1 MSNRKSRMKNE
12 TLPSRMENER
22 LPVAIHDSR
31 FAILILRGAVLL
43 FLVLAAHQAAKP
55 LHLDDMDFPAVA
67 QATAHSGKPIYYR
80 GEENRLHSGLYHP
93 PLYIYTLAAWFR
105 IFSGGPAQA
114 RMFGA
119 VCALLQGAI
128 ALQIASLLFGSARVR
143 RWSWLFWLLFL
154 LNPYTLEGSAIADID
169 STIYG
174 PLLGLVLFSALR
186 ISWRDGRWR
195 EDEPRPWELGLVA
208 LALMA
213 ALWAKLT
220 TVLLLFPFLF
230 LLFAPRLGWKRAAFT
245 TVAVSAT
252 GLGGF
257 VLTYYLYGALTGLD
271 VGYTFQFL
279 KASMFG
285 PGRLLS
291 FRSNLKTML
300 PFMVRWT
307 GLLPWLSVAVLVAAT
322 ARRWWDD
329 REPRALYSF
338 WLLSL
343 GGFSVV
349 YYCGQVTSFGGAPF
363 KYTFVFWALL
373 SCAPAILVAWLWES
387 DGKDAGRRLLPAAA
401 ALWLAGLWIGAVA
414 VQDLLIS
421 GKMVYPQ
428 TASLLVPAALAL
440 AGLLVWTLDAPS
452 LRRLGAGLAIGALM
466 LHAGIQ
472 AGIALYQTRVDYS
485 TTYDYGQRGL
495 QETAEFIAS
504 HTTEKDV
511 ISSMKDVGFLA
522 RRRYYENYASL
533 LNDEAAARMIAAW
546 EAGKVAYI
554 VFTEGRGQD
563 QLVLKPSLRSWIDD
577 HAEQT
582 ASFGNYRIYRPKAR
596 PASP

>member
-1 MSNRKSRMKNE
+1 MK
-12 TLPSRMENER
+12 NER
-22 LPVAIHDSR
+22 LPFAIHDSR
-31 FAILILRGAVLL
+31 FAILISRGAVLL

-67 QATAHSGKPIYYR
+67 EATTHSGKPIYYR
-80 GEENRLHSGLYHP
+80 GEENRLHSGLFHP

-105 IFSGGPAQA
+105 IFGGGPAQA

-119 VCALLQGAI
+119 VCALLQGGI
-128 ALQIASLLFGSARVR
+128 ALLIASLLFGSERVR

-195 EDEPRPWELGLVA
+195 EDEPRTWELGLVA
-208 LALMA
+208 LALTA

-230 LLFAPRLGWKRAAFT
+230 LLFAPRLGWKRAALAT
-245 TVAVSAT
+245 AGVSIA
-252 GLGGF
+252 GVGGF
-257 VLTYYLYGALTGLD
+257 ALTYYLYGALTGLD

-279 KASMFG
+279 KASMLG

-291 FRSNLKTML
+291 FRGNLKTML

-307 GLLPWLSVAVLVAAT
+307 GLLPWLSVAVLLAAT
-322 ARRWWDD
+322 ARRWWDE

-343 GGFSVV
+343 GGASVV

-373 SCAPAILVAWLWES
+373 SCAPVILVAWLWES
-387 DGKDAGRRLLPAAA
+387 DGKDAARRLLPAVA
-401 ALWLAGLWIGAVA
+401 ALWLAGLWIGALA
-414 VQDLLIS
+414 VQDVLIS
-421 GKMVYPQ
+421 GRIVYPQ

-440 AGLLVWTLDAPS
+440 AGLLLWTLDAPS
-452 LRRLGAGLAIGALM
+452 LRRLGSGLAIGALL

-485 TTYDYGQRGL
+485 TTYDYGQKGL
-495 QETAEFIAS
+495 QETGAFIAS

-522 RRRYYENYASL
+522 RRRYYENYAAL

-546 EAGKVAYI
+546 ESGKVAYI

-563 QLVLKPSLRSWIDD
+563 QLVLKPALRSWIDGN
-577 HAEQT
+577 AEQT

-596 PASP
+596 PVPR

>member
-1 MSNRKSRMKNE
+1 MNVRG
-12 TLPSRMENER
+12 
-22 LPVAIHDSR
+22 AIS
-31 FAILILRGAVLL
+31 RGAVLL

-55 LHLDDMDFPAVA
+55 LHLDNVDFPAVA
-67 QATAHSGKPIYYR
+67 EATAHSGKPVYYR

-105 IFSGGPAQA
+105 LFGSGPAQA

-119 VCALLQGAI
+119 LCALLQGWL
-128 ALQIASLLFGSARVR
+128 ALQILRLLFGSERVR
-143 RWSWLFWLLFL
+143 QWRWLFWLLFL
-154 LNPYTLEGSAIADID
+154 LNPYTLQVSAIADID
-169 STIYG
+169 STVYG

-186 ISWRDGRWR
+186 IGWQDGRWR
-195 EDEPRPWELGLVA
+195 DDEPRSWELGLVA
-208 LALMA
+208 LALTA

-230 LLFAPRLGWKRAAFT
+230 LLFAPRLGWKRGALVT
-245 TVAVSAT
+245 LGVSAA

-257 VLTYYLYGALTGLD
+257 ALTYCLYGVLTGLD

-279 KASMFG
+279 KSSMLG

-291 FRSNLKTML
+291 YRANLRTMV

-307 GLLPWLSVAVLVAAT
+307 GLLPWLSVAVLLAAT
-322 ARRWWDD
+322 GRRWWDH

-343 GGFSVV
+343 AGASVV
-349 YYCGQVTSFGGAPF
+349 YYCGQVMSFGGAPF

-373 SCAPAILVAWLWES
+373 SCAPVILVAWLWES
-387 DGKDAGRRLLPAAA
+387 EAKDGDSRFLPTGA

-414 VQDLLIS
+414 VQDVLVGGSLI
-421 GKMVYPQ
+421 YPQ
-428 TASLLVPAALAL
+428 TASLWVPASAAL
-440 AGLLVWTLDAPS
+440 AGLLAWTIEPRRLG
-452 LRRLGAGLAIGALM
+452 RLGAGLAIGALL
-466 LHAGIQ
+466 LHAGLQ
-472 AGIALYQTRVDYS
+472 AGIALYQSRVDYS

-495 QETAEFIAS
+495 QETAAFIAA
-504 HTTEKDV
+504 HTTERDV

-522 RRRYYENYASL
+522 KRRYYENYSALFDDAS
-533 LNDEAAARMIAAW
+533 AARLIAAW
-546 EAGKVAYI
+546 ESGKVGYI

-563 QLVLKPSLRSWIDD
+563 QLFLKPALRDWIAGN
-577 HAEQT
+577 AEQT
-582 ASFGNYRIYRPKAR
+582 ASFGNYRIYRPKAL
-596 PASP
+596 AK

>member
-1 MSNRKSRMKNE
+1 MKV
-12 TLPSRMENER
+12 RC
-22 LPVAIHDSR
+22 AIS
-31 FAILILRGAVLL
+31 RGAVLL

-55 LHLDDMDFPAVA
+55 LHLDNMDFPAA
-67 QATAHSGKPIYYR
+67 AEATTHSGKPIYYR

-105 IFSGGPAQA
+105 LFGSGPAQA

-119 VCALLQGAI
+119 SCALLQGWL
-128 ALQIASLLFGSARVR
+128 ALQILSLLFGSERVR
-143 RWSWLFWLLFL
+143 QWSWLFWLLFL
-154 LNPYTLEGSAIADID
+154 MNPYTLQVSAIADID

-186 ISWRDGRWR
+186 ISWQDGRWR
-195 EDEPRPWELGLVA
+195 DDEPHNWELGLVA
-208 LALMA
+208 LALTA

-230 LLFAPRLGWKRAAFT
+230 LLFAPRLGWKRAT
-245 TVAVSAT
+245 LVTLGVSAA

-257 VLTYYLYGALTGLD
+257 ALTYFLYGAFTGMN

-279 KASMFG
+279 KTSMLG

-291 FRSNLKTML
+291 YRGNLRTMV

-307 GLLPWLSVAVLVAAT
+307 GLLPWLSVGVLWAAA
-322 ARRWWDD
+322 ARRWWDE
-329 REPRALYSF
+329 REPRALFSF
-338 WLLSL
+338 LLLSL

-349 YYCGQVTSFGGAPF
+349 YYCAQVVSFGGAPF

-373 SCAPAILVAWLWES
+373 STAPVILVASLWES
-387 DGKDAGRRLLPAAA
+387 EAKEAGGWPVAAGA
-401 ALWLAGLWIGAVA
+401 ALWLAGWWIGALA
-414 VQDLLIS
+414 VQDVLVS
-421 GKMVYPQ
+421 GNLVFPQ
-428 TASLLVPAALAL
+428 TASLWVPAAAAL
-440 AGLLVWTLDAPS
+440 AGLLAWTMEGAS
-452 LRRLGAGLAIGALM
+452 LRRLGAGLAIGALL

-472 AGIALYQTRVDYS
+472 AGIALFQSRVDYS

-495 QETAEFIAS
+495 QETADFIAS
-504 HTTEKDV
+504 HTTKKDV

-522 RRRYYENYASL
+522 KRRYYENYSALYDDAS
-533 LNDEAAARMIAAW
+533 AARLIAAW
-546 EAGKVAYI
+546 ESGKVAYI

-563 QLVLKPSLRSWIDD
+563 QLLKPALRSWVAGK
-577 HAEQT
+577 AEQT
-582 ASFGNYRIYRPKAR
+582 ASFGNYRIYRPKTPTR
-596 PASP
+596 